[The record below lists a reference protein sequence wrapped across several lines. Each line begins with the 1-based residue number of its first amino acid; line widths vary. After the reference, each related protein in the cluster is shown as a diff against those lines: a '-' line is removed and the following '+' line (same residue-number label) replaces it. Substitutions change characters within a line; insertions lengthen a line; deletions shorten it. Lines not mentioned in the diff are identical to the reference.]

1 MTVKCLNCGHEFE
14 TTEIEED
21 DLGLHCICEECG
33 ASFDVD
39 KSTGRIDWMEMIVNA
54 LPNYPDGIIWT
65 DEDKILVKTES
76 AANTIADLIE
86 ALYRT
91 QGKDILVNTGYYDPE
106 EDKRN
111 NEEDRYTGWWY
122 VNIN

>member
-1 MTVKCLNCGHEFE
+1 MKVKCLNCGHEFE

-21 DLGLHCICEECG
+21 DLGTYCICEECG

-39 KSTGRIDWMEMIVNA
+39 NTTWRIDWMEMIVNF
-54 LPNYPDGIIWT
+54 LPGYAGMIWSDG
-65 DEDKILVKTES
+65 EEILVKSEYM
-76 AANTIADLIE
+76 ANNIAE
-86 ALYRT
+86 AIKLLYLSQRE
-91 QGKDILVNTGYYDPE
+91 DVVINTGHYNPE

-122 VNIN
+122 IHID